1 MINEFAAW
9 LATTSLNSAIQNN
22 YWVIPIIQS
31 VHILCIAIVVTS
43 MGMLDLRLVGIA
55 GRRQSLADA
64 GKRFLP
70 WTWSALA
77 LLLIS
82 GSLLIAG
89 EPGRELQSDFFW
101 LKMTLVACVV
111 ALTVTFQLVLNLGAG
126 FWERNR
132 PIAVVVGVVSL
143 GLWIGIVV
151 CGRWIAYG
159 AHG

>member
-1 MINEFAAW
+1 MINELAAW
-9 LATTSLNSAIQNN
+9 LATTSLNSVIQNN
-22 YWVIPIIQS
+22 YWMIAVIQS

-55 GRRQSLADA
+55 GKRQSLVDV
-64 GKRFLP
+64 GRRFLP
-70 WTWSALA
+70 WTWTALV
-77 LLLIS
+77 LLLLS
-82 GSLLIAG
+82 GSLLITA
-89 EPGRELQSDFFW
+89 EPARELQSDFFW
-101 LKMTLVACVV
+101 LKMTLIACVV
-111 ALTVTFQLVLNLGAG
+111 ALTVSFQLVLNLGAG

-132 PIAVVVGVVSL
+132 PIAVVVGVISL